1 MVRAGRVPLILLAL
15 AACTS
20 TPYRPSQNASPSVI
34 APSSAA
40 STSTT
45 ASPSTIDVHGDR
57 LIVLRDDGNLTSMAP
72 DGGAAV
78 ALTSEASV
86 SVRESQPVSSPDGR
100 YLAWVEIRADRP
112 SIVVAT
118 RAGAIQDEIPLRI
131 APFFL
136 QWDPT
141 SSRIAYLGGLGV
153 GIGFGVINRATDRP
167 FDHPVGGGSP
177 LYLSWAPDGDELLVH
192 VGPDTLGRT
201 DTKHDLVPLDD
212 APGTF
217 QAPAWLPDGRTLFDR
232 VDHGMQELVV
242 ADGAERRVLTT
253 FHGGGVLF
261 EPSPDGARV
270 AYRIDKADGAA
281 NGLYIQD
288 VDGGRPVRVTRDD
301 TTAFFW
307 SPRSDALL
315 LMTPEPDASAAQPLQ
330 RWRVWDGGMRFVST
344 PFLPSQTFFQQYVP
358 FFDQYAQAIT
368 PWSSDGTAFA
378 YAGVNDGG
386 GGIWVQ
392 RVERG
397 AAPELVSDGGFV
409 MWSPPET

>member
-1 MVRAGRVPLILLAL
+1 MARTARAAVILIVL

-20 TPYRPSQNASPSVI
+20 TPYRPSENASSGSV
-34 APSSAA
+34 APSSA
-40 STSTT
+40 SS
-45 ASPSTIDVHGDR
+45 SPPAVADVHGDR

-72 DGGAAV
+72 DGGGAIP
-78 ALTSEASV
+78 LTSEASAD
-86 SVRESQPVSSPDGR
+86 VRVSQPVASPNGR
-100 YLAWVEIRADRP
+100 YLAWVEVRADRP
-112 SIVVAT
+112 SVVVAT
-118 RAGAIQDEIPLRI
+118 REGAIRNEIPMRI

-141 SSRIAYLGGLGV
+141 SSRIAYLGSFGI
-153 GIGFGVINRATDRP
+153 GIGFGVIRQATGDP

-177 LYLSWAPDGDELLVH
+177 LYLSWAPDGKELLVH

-201 DTKHDLVPLDD
+201 DTRHDLVPLED

-232 VDHGMQELVV
+232 LDHGTQELVV
-242 ADGAERRVLTT
+242 ADGKKRSVLAA
-253 FHGGGVLF
+253 FDGGSVAF
-261 EPSPDGARV
+261 EPSPDGRRV
-270 AYRIDKADGAA
+270 AYRIDHADGKSD
-281 NGLYIQD
+281 GLYVQD
-288 VDGGRPVRVTRDD
+288 VDGGHRVRVTGER

-315 LMTPEPDASAAQPLQ
+315 LMTPEPEASAAQPLH
-330 RWRVWDGGMRFVST
+330 RWRVWDGGMRFVSK
-344 PFLPSQTFFQQYVP
+344 PFLPSQTFFQEYVP
-358 FFDQYAQAIT
+358 FFDQYAQALT
-368 PWSSDGTAFA
+368 PWAADGTAFA
-378 YAGVNDGG
+378 YAGAQEGG

-409 MWSPPET
+409 VWSPPER